1 MGEIGVL
8 EGEFEGREC
17 LGRGWGEKRMEKYL
31 FVKGVDGVGEGGMVG
46 LMRWEGVLNRRKR
59 WVGKEVL
66 SEGNVVWGIGV
77 GKKVLREKGGREV
90 GSEVIVVEKKVRKK
104 EMWEEEGVMRVI
116 ERERKRG
123 VREKGYLMEEG
134 EGMVDRMGKVE
145 REG

>member
-1 MGEIGVL
+1 MFGS
-8 EGEFEGREC
+8 
-17 LGRGWGEKRMEKYL
+17 
-31 FVKGVDGVGEGGMVG
+31 GGMVG

-116 ERERKRG
+116 EREG
-123 VREKGYLMEEG
+123 IGLG
-134 EGMVDRMGKVE
+134 
-145 REG
+145 